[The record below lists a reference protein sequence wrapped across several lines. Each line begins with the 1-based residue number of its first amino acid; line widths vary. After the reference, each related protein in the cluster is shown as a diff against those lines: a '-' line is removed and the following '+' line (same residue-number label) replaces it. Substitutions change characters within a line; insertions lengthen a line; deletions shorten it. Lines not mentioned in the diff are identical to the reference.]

1 MLTFQQNLKLQMI
14 KRLTYISL
22 LFILGCTKGEFPE
35 STYTGNGL
43 GPVVMYDLTVDT
55 TRLNA
60 TVNTPSLTGQTYAH
74 DPQANNHPGY
84 GNNPP
89 GWLNLEYTKKN
100 EWKKTY
106 VLGVGMVERELL
118 AGTEVTVSATPAEG
132 FEFHEWS
139 NGVTE
144 NPIIF
149 KMDSDTDL
157 TAVFKSTSD

>member
-1 MLTFQQNLKLQMI
+1 MKKL
-14 KRLTYISL
+14 LLLSL
-22 LFILGCTKGEFPE
+22 LVLFGCSKGELPD
-35 STYTGNGL
+35 SNYAGNFDL
-43 GPVVMYDLTVDT
+43 EVMYDLSVDT

-60 TVNTPSLTGQTYAH
+60 SVNTPSLTGQTYAH

-118 AGTEVTVSATPAEG
+118 AGTEVTISATPAEE

>member
-1 MLTFQQNLKLQMI
+1 MKKL
-14 KRLTYISL
+14 LLLSL
-22 LFILGCTKGEFPE
+22 LVLFGCSKGELPD
-35 STYTGNGL
+35 SNYAGNFDL
-43 GPVVMYDLTVDT
+43 EVTYDLSVDT

-74 DPQANNHPGY
+74 DPQTNNHPGY

-100 EWKKTY
+100 EWHKTY

-118 AGTEVTVSATPAEG
+118 AGTEVTISATPALEM
-132 FEFHEWS
+132 EFHEWS

-144 NPIIF
+144 NPIII
-149 KMDSDTDL
+149 KMNSDIDI

>member
-1 MLTFQQNLKLQMI
+1 MLAFQQNLKLQMI

-22 LFILGCTKGEFPE
+22 LFILGCTKGELPE

-55 TRLNA
+55 TRLGA
-60 TVNTPSLTGQTYAH
+60 SAYVPGSYSH

-84 GNNPP
+84 GFNPP
-89 GWLNLEYTKKN
+89 GWLNLEYN
-100 EWKKTY
+100 KTY
-106 VLGVGMVERELL
+106 IWGKGSWNESLP
-118 AGTEVTVSATPAEG
+118 AGTDVLLTALPALG
-132 FEFHEWS
+132 MEFHEWS

-149 KMDSDTDL
+149 KMNSDIDL
-157 TAVFKSTSD
+157 TAVFKSVTD

>member
-1 MLTFQQNLKLQMI
+1 MKKILLYF
-14 KRLTYISL
+14 SV
-22 LFILGCTKGEFPE
+22 LFIFSCSKGELPDSNYAFNFDPE
-35 STYTGNGL
+35 VSYNL
-43 GPVVMYDLTVDT
+43 LVDR
-55 TRLNA
+55 TRLN
-60 TVNTPSLTGQTYAH
+60 TTPYVPGSYSH

-84 GNNPP
+84 GFNVA
-89 GWLNLEYTKKN
+89 GWVNLEYQEKN
-100 EWKKTY
+100 KNGKTY
-106 VLGVGMVERELL
+106 VLGKGMIEREIL
-118 AGTEVTVSATPAEG
+118 AGTEVTISASPAEG

>member
-1 MLTFQQNLKLQMI
+1 MI

-22 LFILGCTKGEFPE
+22 LFILGCTKGELPE

-55 TRLNA
+55 TRLGA
-60 TVNTPSLTGQTYAH
+60 TAWVPGTYSH

-84 GNNPP
+84 GFNPP
-89 GWLNLEYTKKN
+89 GWLNLEYN
-100 EWKKTY
+100 KTY
-106 VLGVGMVERELL
+106 IWGKGSWNESLP
-118 AGTEVTVSATPAEG
+118 AGTGVLLTALPALG
-132 FEFHEWS
+132 MEFHEWS

-149 KMDSDTDL
+149 KMNSDIDL
-157 TAVFKSTSD
+157 TAVFKND

>member
-1 MLTFQQNLKLQMI
+1 MLAFQQNLKLQMI

-22 LFILGCTKGEFPE
+22 LFILGCTKGELPD

-55 TRLNA
+55 TRLGA
-60 TVNTPSLTGQTYAH
+60 SAYVPGSYSH

-84 GNNPP
+84 GFNPP
-89 GWLNLEYTKKN
+89 GWLNLEYN
-100 EWKKTY
+100 KTY
-106 VLGVGMVERELL
+106 IWGKGSWNESLP
-118 AGTEVTVSATPAEG
+118 AGTDVLLTALPALG
-132 FEFHEWS
+132 MEFHEWS

-149 KMDSDTDL
+149 KMNSDIDL
-157 TAVFKSTSD
+157 TAVFKSITD

>member
-1 MLTFQQNLKLQMI
+1 MI

-22 LFILGCTKGEFPE
+22 LFILGCTKGELPE
-35 STYTGNGL
+35 SNYSFNFEPEVSYNL
-43 GPVVMYDLTVDT
+43 LVDR
-55 TRLNA
+55 TRLN
-60 TVNTPSLTGQTYAH
+60 TTPYVPGSYSH

-84 GNNPP
+84 GFNVA
-89 GWLNLEYTKKN
+89 GWVNLEYQEKN
-100 EWKKTY
+100 KMGKTY
-106 VLGVGMVERELL
+106 VLGTGMIEREIL
-118 AGTEVTVSATPAEG
+118 AGTEVTISATTAEG

>member
-1 MLTFQQNLKLQMI
+1 MI

-22 LFILGCTKGEFPE
+22 LFILGCTKGELPE

-55 TRLNA
+55 TRLGA
-60 TVNTPSLTGQTYAH
+60 SAYVPGSYSH

-84 GNNPP
+84 GFNPP
-89 GWLNLEYTKKN
+89 GWLNLEYN
-100 EWKKTY
+100 KTY
-106 VLGVGMVERELL
+106 IWGKGSWDESLP
-118 AGTEVTVSATPAEG
+118 AGTDVLLTALPALG
-132 FEFHEWS
+132 MEFHEWS

-149 KMDSDTDL
+149 KMNSDIDL
-157 TAVFKSTSD
+157 TAVFKSITD

>member
-1 MLTFQQNLKLQMI
+1 MKKILLYF
-14 KRLTYISL
+14 SV
-22 LFILGCTKGEFPE
+22 LFIFSCSKGELPDSNYAFNFDPE
-35 STYTGNGL
+35 VSYNL
-43 GPVVMYDLTVDT
+43 LVDR
-55 TRLNA
+55 TRLN
-60 TVNTPSLTGQTYAH
+60 TTPYVPGSYSH

-84 GNNPP
+84 GFNVA
-89 GWLNLEYTKKN
+89 GWVNLEYQEKN
-100 EWKKTY
+100 KMGKTY
-106 VLGVGMVERELL
+106 VLGAGMIEREIL
-118 AGTEVTVSATPAEG
+118 AGTEVTISATTAEG

>member
-1 MLTFQQNLKLQMI
+1 MLAFQQNLKLQMI

-22 LFILGCTKGEFPE
+22 LFILGCTKGELPE

-55 TRLNA
+55 TRLGA
-60 TVNTPSLTGQTYAH
+60 SAYVPGSYSH

-84 GNNPP
+84 GFNPP
-89 GWLNLEYTKKN
+89 GWLNLEYN
-100 EWKKTY
+100 KTY
-106 VLGVGMVERELL
+106 IWGKGSWNESLP
-118 AGTEVTVSATPAEG
+118 AGTDVLLTALPALG
-132 FEFHEWS
+132 MEFHEWS

-149 KMDSDTDL
+149 KMNSDIDL
-157 TAVFKSTSD
+157 TAIFKSITD

>member
-1 MLTFQQNLKLQMI
+1 MI

-22 LFILGCTKGEFPE
+22 LFILGCTKGELPD

-55 TRLNA
+55 TRLGA
-60 TVNTPSLTGQTYAH
+60 SAYVPGSYSH

-84 GNNPP
+84 GFNPP
-89 GWLNLEYTKKN
+89 GWLNLEYN
-100 EWKKTY
+100 KTY
-106 VLGVGMVERELL
+106 IWGKGSWNESLP
-118 AGTEVTVSATPAEG
+118 AGTDVLLTALPALG
-132 FEFHEWS
+132 MEFHEWS

-149 KMDSDTDL
+149 KMNSDIDL
-157 TAVFKSTSD
+157 TAVFKSIND